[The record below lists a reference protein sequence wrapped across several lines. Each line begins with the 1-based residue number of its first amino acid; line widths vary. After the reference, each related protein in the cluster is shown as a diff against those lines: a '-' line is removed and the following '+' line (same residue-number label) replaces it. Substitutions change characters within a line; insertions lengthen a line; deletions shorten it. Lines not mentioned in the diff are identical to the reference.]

1 MWFKLRLKIKK
12 TGKFKSSKKYL
23 KLINEASVYDV
34 SIDSPTT
41 HAINLSIKEKNNIFL
56 KREDLQPIFS
66 FKNRGSYNKIVNL
79 SDKQKSQGI
88 IAASAGNH
96 AQGVALACKKLN
108 ISCNIIMPVTAPENK
123 LNSVKRLGAKI
134 TQYGENLAEALVKAD
149 EVAKKKK
156 YTFVHPFDDP
166 YTIAGQGT
174 IGKEIL
180 EDGIEYDAIFVP
192 VGGGG
197 LIAGISAWIKQHK
210 KKIKIIGVEV
220 NDSACLTEAL
230 QANKRV
236 LLKRVGLFADGVAVS
251 QIGKLNLDV
260 IKECVDEVVTVN
272 IDEVCAAVKD
282 IFEDTRVLSEPSGAV
297 ALAGLKIY
305 SKKMKNK
312 NLLAISSGAN
322 VNFEKLG
329 FIVERSELGENRE
342 KILSIKIPER
352 PGSFLKLSKVF
363 GKLPVTEFN
372 YRKSGNKD
380 AFVLVGIRTSSEES
394 FLKLKQKLK
403 KLKYKFSDYTSNE
416 ISNDHLRHMVGGR
429 GIGSDQLNGIERIF
443 NGEFPERPGAL
454 LDFLQNFG
462 NKWNISLFHYR
473 NIGSAYGNILIGIED
488 PNKNKSLLLKHLD
501 KCGTIF
507 KEESNNRAY
516 LDFLK

>member
-1 MWFKLRLKIKK
+1 MRLKIKK

-197 LIAGISAWIKQHK
+197 LIAGISAWVKQHK
-210 KKIKIIGVEV
+210 KKIKIVGVEV

-329 FIVERSELGENRE
+329 FIVERSELGEN
-342 KILSIKIPER
+342 LS
-352 PGSFLKLSKVF
+352 
-363 GKLPVTEFN
+363 
-372 YRKSGNKD
+372 
-380 AFVLVGIRTSSEES
+380 
-394 FLKLKQKLK
+394 
-403 KLKYKFSDYTSNE
+403 
-416 ISNDHLRHMVGGR
+416 
-429 GIGSDQLNGIERIF
+429 
-443 NGEFPERPGAL
+443 
-454 LDFLQNFG
+454 
-462 NKWNISLFHYR
+462 
-473 NIGSAYGNILIGIED
+473 LIHI
-488 PNKNKSLLLKHLD
+488 
-501 KCGTIF
+501 
-507 KEESNNRAY
+507 
-516 LDFLK
+516 

>member
-1 MWFKLRLKIKK
+1 MRLKINK
-12 TGKFKSSKKYL
+12 TGKFKYSKKYL
-23 KLINEASVYDV
+23 KLIDRASVYDV
-34 SIDSPTT
+34 AIDSPTT
-41 HAINLSIKEKNNIFL
+41 HAINLSIKENNNIFL

-66 FKNRGSYNKIVNL
+66 FKNRGAYNKIVNL
-79 SDKQKSQGI
+79 SEKKKALGI

-96 AQGVALACKKLN
+96 AQGVALACKKLKLK
-108 ISCNIIMPVTAPENK
+108 CNIVMPVTAPENK
-123 LNSVKRLGAKI
+123 LNAVKRLGAKV
-134 TQYGENLAEALVKAD
+134 TLHGENLAEALIKAT
-149 EVAKKKK
+149 EISKKFK
-156 YTFVHPFDDP
+156 YTFVHPFDDQ

-174 IGKEIL
+174 VGREIL
-180 EDGIEYDAIFVP
+180 EDGIDYSAIFVP

-197 LIAGISAWIKQHK
+197 LLAGISAWIRQHN

-230 QANKRV
+230 KSNKRV
-236 LLKRVGLFADGVAVS
+236 ILKKVGLFADGVAVS
-251 QIGKLNLDV
+251 QVGKNNLDV

-305 SKKMKNK
+305 SKRMKNK

-322 VNFEKLG
+322 INFQKLG
-329 FIVERSELGENRE
+329 FIVERSEIGENRE
-342 KILSIKIPER
+342 KILSIKIPEK
-352 PGSFLKLSKVF
+352 PGSFLKLAKVF
-363 GKLPVTEFN
+363 GKLSVTEFN
-372 YRKSGNKD
+372 YRKSDND
-380 AFVLVGIRTSSEES
+380 NAYVLVGIRTTSEDS

-403 KLKYKFSDYTSNE
+403 KLKYKFDDYTSNE

-429 GIGSDQLNGIERIF
+429 GNVSNKTDNIERIF
-443 NGEFPERPGAL
+443 NGEFPEKPGAL
-454 LDFLQNFG
+454 LEFLENFG

-488 PNKNKSLLLKHLD
+488 PSKNKASLIKHIN
-501 KCGTIF
+501 KCGALF
-507 KEESNNRAY
+507 NEVSNNRAY

>member
-1 MWFKLRLKIKK
+1 MRLKINK
-12 TGKFKSSKKYL
+12 TGKFKYSKKYL
-23 KLINEASVYDV
+23 KLIDRASVYDV
-34 SIDSPTT
+34 AIDSPTT
-41 HAINLSIKEKNNIFL
+41 HAINLSIKENNNIFL

-66 FKNRGSYNKIVNL
+66 FKNRGAYNKIVNL
-79 SDKQKSQGI
+79 SEKKKALGI

-96 AQGVALACKKLN
+96 AQGVALACKKLKLK
-108 ISCNIIMPVTAPENK
+108 CNIVMPVTAPENK
-123 LNSVKRLGAKI
+123 LNAVKRLGAKV
-134 TQYGENLAEALVKAD
+134 TLYGENLAEALVKAA
-149 EVAKKKK
+149 EISKKFK
-156 YTFVHPFDDP
+156 YTFVHPFDDQ

-174 IGKEIL
+174 VGREIL
-180 EDGIEYDAIFVP
+180 EDGIDYNAIFVP

-197 LIAGISAWIKQHK
+197 LLAGISAWIRQHN

-230 QANKRV
+230 KSNKRV
-236 LLKRVGLFADGVAVS
+236 ILKKVGLFADGVAVS
-251 QIGKLNLDV
+251 QVGKNNLDV

-305 SKKMKNK
+305 SKRMKNK

-322 VNFEKLG
+322 INFQKLG
-329 FIVERSELGENRE
+329 FIVERSEIGENRE
-342 KILSIKIPER
+342 KILSIKIPEK
-352 PGSFLKLSKVF
+352 PGSFLKLAKVF
-363 GKLPVTEFN
+363 GKLSVTEFN
-372 YRKSGNKD
+372 YRKSDND
-380 AFVLVGIRTSSEES
+380 NAYVLVGIRTTSEDS
-394 FLKLKQKLK
+394 FLKLKRKLK
-403 KLKYKFSDYTSNE
+403 KLKYKFDDYTSNE

-429 GIGSDQLNGIERIF
+429 GNVSNKTNNIERIF
-443 NGEFPERPGAL
+443 NGEFPEKPGAL
-454 LDFLQNFG
+454 LEFLENFG

-488 PNKNKSLLLKHLD
+488 PSKNKASLVKHIN
-501 KCGTIF
+501 KCGALF
-507 KEESNNRAY
+507 NEVSNNRAY

>member
-1 MWFKLRLKIKK
+1 MRLKIKK
-12 TGKFKSSKKYL
+12 TGKFKNSKKYL
-23 KLINEASVYDV
+23 KLIEEASVYDV
-34 SIDSPTT
+34 AIDSPTT
-41 HAINLSIKEKNNIFL
+41 HAINLSLKEQNNIYL

-66 FKNRGSYNKIVNL
+66 FKNRGAYNKIVNL
-79 SDKQKSQGI
+79 SDKQKSFGI

-96 AQGVALACKKLN
+96 AQGVALACKRLN
-108 ISCNIIMPVTAPENK
+108 ISCNIVMPVTAPENK
-123 LNSVKRLGAKI
+123 LNSVKRLGAKV
-134 TQYGENLAEALVKAD
+134 TLYGENLADALVKAG
-149 EVAKKKK
+149 EISKKYK

-180 EDGIEYDAIFVP
+180 EDGINYDAIFVP

-197 LIAGISAWIKQHK
+197 LLAGISAWVRQNN

-230 QANKRV
+230 KSNKRV

-251 QIGKLNLDV
+251 QVGKHNLDV
-260 IKECVDEVVTVN
+260 IKECVDEVMTVN

-297 ALAGLKIY
+297 ALAGLKLY
-305 SKKMKNK
+305 SKRIQKK
-312 NLLAISSGAN
+312 NLLALSSGAN
-322 VNFEKLG
+322 VNFQKLG

-342 KILSIKIPER
+342 KILSIKIPEE
-352 PGSFLKLSKVF
+352 PGSFLKLAKVF
-363 GKLPVTEFN
+363 GKLSVTEFN
-372 YRKSGNKD
+372 YRKSGKRD
-380 AFVLVGIRTSSEES
+380 AFVLVGIRTSSEKS
-394 FLKLKQKLK
+394 FLKLKERLK
-403 KLKYKFSDYTSNE
+403 KLKYKFNDYTDND

-429 GIGSDQLNGIERIF
+429 MTSPDKSGHNERIF
-443 NGEFPERPGAL
+443 NGEFPEKPGAL
-454 LDFLQNFG
+454 LGFLKNFG
-462 NKWNISLFHYR
+462 TKWNISLFHYR

-488 PNKNKSLLLKHLD
+488 PNKNKSLLTKHLD
-501 KCGTIF
+501 KCGTPF

>member
-1 MWFKLRLKIKK
+1 LRLKIKK
-12 TGKFKSSKKYL
+12 TGKFKNSKKYL
-23 KLINEASVYDV
+23 KLINNASVYDV
-34 SIDSPTT
+34 AIDSPTT
-41 HAINLSIKEKNNIFL
+41 HAVNLSFKEKNNIYL

-66 FKNRGSYNKIVNL
+66 FKNRGAYNKIINL
-79 SDKQKSQGI
+79 SDEQKSQGI

-96 AQGVALACKKLN
+96 AQGVALACKRLN
-108 ISCNIIMPVTAPENK
+108 IKCNIVMPVTAPENK
-123 LNSVKRLGAKI
+123 LNAVKRLGAKV
-134 TQYGENLAEALVKAD
+134 TLFGENLADALVKAG
-149 EVAKKKK
+149 EINKKNKF
-156 YTFVHPFDDP
+156 TFVHPFDDP
-166 YTIAGQGT
+166 FTIAGQGT
-174 IGKEIL
+174 VGKEIL
-180 EDGIEYDAIFVP
+180 EDDIDYDVIFVP

-197 LIAGISAWIKQHK
+197 LLAGISAWIRQHN

-230 QANKRV
+230 KSNKRI

-251 QIGKLNLDV
+251 QVGKNNLDV
-260 IKECVDEVVTVN
+260 IKECVDEVMTVN

-305 SKKMKNK
+305 SKRIKNK

-322 VNFEKLG
+322 VNFQKLG

-342 KILSIKIPER
+342 KILSIKIPEE
-352 PGSFLKLSKVF
+352 PGSFLKLAKVF
-363 GKLPVTEFN
+363 GKLSVTEFN
-372 YRKSGNKD
+372 YRKSDKKD
-380 AFVLVGIRTSSEES
+380 AFILVGIRTSSEES
-394 FLKLKQKLK
+394 FK
-403 KLKYKFSDYTSNE
+403 KLKNKLKRFKYKFNDYTSND

-429 GIGSDQLNGIERIF
+429 VVSSEGSVFKERIF
-443 NGEFPERPGAL
+443 NGEFPEKPGAL
-454 LDFLQNFG
+454 LDFLNNFG
-462 NKWNISLFHYR
+462 VNWNISLFHYR

-488 PNKNKSLLLKHLD
+488 ANKDKSILTKHLD
-501 KCGTIF
+501 KSGTLF